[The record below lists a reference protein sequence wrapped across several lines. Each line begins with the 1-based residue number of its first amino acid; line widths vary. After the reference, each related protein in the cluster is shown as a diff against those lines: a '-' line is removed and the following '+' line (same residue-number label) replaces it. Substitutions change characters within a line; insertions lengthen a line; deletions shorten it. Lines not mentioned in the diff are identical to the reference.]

1 MLLKGHSDIRHQI
14 NVGEIALQKET
25 KVNTIEKRFSAIKKR
40 HNLNI
45 STTTIGFTKQKPS
58 TPKRLATASPLKA
71 IECPGEG
78 LTRPRR
84 TPKPRNKKRPADE
97 HALNDVCLFED
108 GAPMSSNRRRS
119 DLDES
124 KDEVAAW
131 HAATGDCHGNDYDLN
146 GANFLGY

>member
-1 MLLKGHSDIRHQI
+1 VLLKGHSDIRHQV
-14 NVGEIALQKET
+14 NVGEIALQKEI
-25 KVNTIEKRFSAIKKR
+25 KVNTIETRFSAIKKR

-45 STTTIGFTKQKPS
+45 STTTMGFTKQKPS
-58 TPKRLATASPLKA
+58 APKKLTTTSPLKA

-84 TPKPRNKKRPADE
+84 TPKPSNKKRRADE
-97 HALNDVCLFED
+97 YALNDVCLFED
-108 GAPMSSNRRRS
+108 GASMSSKRHMS

-124 KDEVAAW
+124 KDDVAAW
-131 HAATGDCHGNDYDLN
+131 HAATGDYHGNDYDLS